1 MTDLKYCMSC
11 RQMRRADGFK
21 QMNRYRNSCSVCA
34 QRGMPVSTTHKKTA
48 AHTARHIEKLRD
60 LGKID

>member
-21 QMNRYRNSCSVCA
+21 QINRYRNSCAVCA
-34 QRGMPVSTTHKKTA
+34 VRGNPFSEASHKKGQ
-48 AHTARHIEKLRD
+48 HTSQYIQKLRE